1 MALSKKKEQEYL
13 EKVKENGMYLKR
25 LKKSQTPKICLT
37 AVRQNGMALR
47 FIENPSPKLML
58 EAIKSSGIT
67 KMCEKPTTLVVG
79 GVRVQYL
86 NELSE
91 EDILTILCSS
101 EPEVLRAVC
110 IILNMDFKP
119 QLLSCSTDIYRIIEW
134 VKEGTPLQTYQ
145 TYRQLKALHQLPSPH
160 HPYELLEGLTQY

>member
-67 KMCEKPTTLVVG
+67 
-79 GVRVQYL
+79 VQYL

-91 EDILTILCSS
+91 EDILTVLCSS